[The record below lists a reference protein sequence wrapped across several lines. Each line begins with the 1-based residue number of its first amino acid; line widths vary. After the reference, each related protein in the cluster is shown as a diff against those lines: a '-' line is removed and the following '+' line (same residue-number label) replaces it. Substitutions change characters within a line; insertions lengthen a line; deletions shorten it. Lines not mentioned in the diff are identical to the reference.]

1 MEKQE
6 PDPKIK
12 CEADHLDE
20 IYGQNGSSNSIDS
33 VIQTS
38 SSQFILDVS
47 SAPSIFTSFRI
58 EQSSPIPVYSASP
71 IAVSSLTGDLVSSQ
85 EAMVTGMT
93 TRIEQSSS
101 IAVSTASNAE
111 SSVSKEFISSA
122 QVIAT
127 AILTSTGHAS
137 LELFPSSMYS
147 SQAVL
152 SSQYSSV
159 LMSTQHVTIDDTSSL
174 SALSTRALTSE
185 NVIHSVTQSTNMHV
199 LSSTDLPHSISVV
212 SPSTATQSS
221 TSMTITSNF
230 TTQSPRSLGI
240 VVQISLLNLFI
251 TFVTGYV
258 ILKE

>member
-1 MEKQE
+1 MAMYVMYLHCVLLLVGIE
-6 PDPKIK
+6 
-12 CEADHLDE
+12 E
-20 IYGQNGSSNSIDS
+20 IYGQNGSSNSTDS

-101 IAVSTASNAE
+101 IAVSTSSNAE
-111 SSVSKEFISSA
+111 SSMSKEFISSA

-159 LMSTQHVTIDDTSSL
+159 LMS
-174 SALSTRALTSE
+174 
-185 NVIHSVTQSTNMHV
+185 TQSTNMHV

>member
-1 MEKQE
+1 MTMYVMYLHCVFLLVGIE
-6 PDPKIK
+6 
-12 CEADHLDE
+12 E
-20 IYGQNGSSNSIDS
+20 IYGQNESSNFIDS
-33 VIQTS
+33 MIQTS

-58 EQSSPIPVYSASP
+58 EQSSPIPVYLASHNT
-71 IAVSSLTGDLVSSQ
+71 VSSLTGDLVSSQ
-85 EAMVTGMT
+85 EVIVTGMT
-93 TRIEQSSS
+93 TRIEQLSS

-111 SSVSKEFISSA
+111 NSVSKEFISSA

-152 SSQYSSV
+152 SSQFSSV
-159 LMSTQHVTIDDTSSL
+159 HMSTQHVTIDDTSSL
-174 SALSTRALTSE
+174 SAQSTHALTSE
-185 NVIHSVTQSTNMHV
+185 NVIHSVTPSTNMHV
-199 LSSTDLPHSISVV
+199 VSSTHSISVV

-251 TFVTGYV
+251 IFVTGYV

>member
-1 MEKQE
+1 MYVMYLHCVLLLVGIE
-6 PDPKIK
+6 
-12 CEADHLDE
+12 E
-20 IYGQNGSSNSIDS
+20 IYGQNGSSNSTDS

-101 IAVSTASNAE
+101 IAVSTSSNAE
-111 SSVSKEFISSA
+111 SSMSKEFISSA

-159 LMSTQHVTIDDTSSL
+159 LMS
-174 SALSTRALTSE
+174 
-185 NVIHSVTQSTNMHV
+185 TQSTNMHV